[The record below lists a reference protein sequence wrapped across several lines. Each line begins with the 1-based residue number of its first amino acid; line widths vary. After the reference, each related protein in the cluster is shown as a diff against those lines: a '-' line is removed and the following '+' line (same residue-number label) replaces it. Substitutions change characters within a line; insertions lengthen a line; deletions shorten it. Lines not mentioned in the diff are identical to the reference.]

1 MSSKGEGFK
10 EVTRRAAL
18 KMVLKTSMCIVMRM
32 SPMSCI
38 MYNRLCMLRKCD
50 GWDMCP
56 AELCTTSHVCVMV
69 GICANV
75 LHVQVMHVEE
85 V

>member
-10 EVTRRAAL
+10 EVARRAAL
-18 KMVLKTSMCIVMRM
+18 KMVLKTSMCVVM

-38 MYNRLCMLRKCD
+38 MYNRLCMLKKCD

-56 AELCTTSHVCVMV
+56 AELCTISHVCVMA

-75 LHVQVMHVEE
+75 LHVQQVMYVEE